1 MKDEKP
7 LPKLKI
13 EIVGA
18 TDVGQKRLRNEDS
31 FRIIEPE
38 DCPRNIDGVLIVADG
53 MGGHAAGDVASQ
65 IAVDTFVE
73 KFAGPEIR
81 DSEEILATMG
91 DALKRA
97 NSLIYEAGR
106 RNEGGSMGTTCTAAV
121 ISQGKIHVVHAG
133 DSRGY
138 LQRDQELSQLTEDHS
153 WVAQLVKEGHITSEQ
168 ARVHPSR
175 NVITRALGIDNELV
189 PDIITEEIRAGD
201 IVLLCSDG
209 LHGLVED
216 GEINEVLDSTP
227 IQEALFTLIRLS
239 NDKGGDDNI
248 TAVAAAIR

>member
-1 MKDEKP
+1 
-7 LPKLKI
+7 
-13 EIVGA
+13 
-18 TDVGQKRLRNEDS
+18 
-31 FRIIEPE
+31 
-38 DCPRNIDGVLIVADG
+38 

-81 DSEEILATMG
+81 DSEQILATMG

-175 NVITRALGIDNELV
+175 NVITRALGIENELV

>member
-1 MKDEKP
+1 MKEEKP

-175 NVITRALGIDNELV
+175 NVITRALGIENELV

>member
-1 MKDEKP
+1 MKEEKP

-175 NVITRALGIDNELV
+175 NVITRALGIENELV

-216 GEINEVLDSTP
+216 GEINEILHSTP
-227 IQEALFTLIRLS
+227 IQKALFTLIQLS

>member
-1 MKDEKP
+1 MKEEKP

-97 NSLIYEAGR
+97 NSLIYEEGR

-175 NVITRALGIDNELV
+175 NVITRALGIENELV